1 MDIMKFRLIAVYILV
16 LTLVTSLSAAQ
27 GGEKEVIE
35 ISPDVEAVQLT
46 RSVWLYRAYTEL
58 SDVEG
63 PVPGNGLVVVSGP
76 SAMIIDLPWNDD
88 HTRSVAEWIRE
99 KFGAKIESAVATHAH
114 PDSAGGLGAA
124 KELGAETWALHKT
137 TVKLYDLGSTM
148 PKNSFN
154 GKKKLSCGDLD
165 IELDFPGNGHTDD
178 NIVAWIPEEKV
189 LFAGCL
195 VRSLAAQ
202 DLGNT
207 AEADLKAY
215 PDTLKNLLDVYKSAE
230 IVVPGHG
237 EPGGTELVRH
247 TMELCK
253 KQKK

>member
-1 MDIMKFRLIAVYILV
+1 MKIRFIAVYFLVLILV
-16 LTLVTSLSAAQ
+16 AGIAAAQ
-27 GGEKEVIE
+27 GAGKEVIQ
-35 ISPDVEAVQLT
+35 ISADVEAIQLT
-46 RSVWLYRAYTEL
+46 PHVWLYTVYTEL
-58 SDVEG
+58 PGQEG
-63 PVPGNGLVVVSGP
+63 RVPGNGLVVVSGA
-76 SAMIIDLPWNDD
+76 SAMLIDLPWNDD
-88 HTRSVAEWIRE
+88 HTRVVAEWIKE
-99 KFGAKIESAVATHAH
+99 KFGAAVETAVATHAH

-154 GKKKLSCGDLD
+154 GKKMLSCGDLD
-165 IELDFPGNGHTDD
+165 IELDFPGSGHTDD

-195 VRSLAAQ
+195 VKSMAAQ

-207 AEADLKAY
+207 SESDLKAY
-215 PDTLKNLLDVYKSAE
+215 PDTLKNLLDEYKNAE

-237 EPGGTELVRH
+237 APGDKELIRH
-247 TMELCK
+247 TMDLSK

>member
-1 MDIMKFRLIAVYILV
+1 MKFRVVVVYILV
-16 LTLVTSLSAAQ
+16 FVLVAVIAAAQ
-27 GGEKEVIE
+27 GQEKDVINL
-35 ISPDVEAVQLT
+35 SPDVEAVQLT
-46 RSVWLYRAYTEL
+46 QRVWLYRAYTEL
-58 SDVEG
+58 PDIEG
-63 PVPGNGLVVVSGP
+63 RVPGNGLVVISGP

-88 HTRSVAEWIRE
+88 HTRVVAEWVKE
-99 KFGAKIESAVATHAH
+99 KFGAEIEFAVATHAH

-154 GKKKLSCGDLD
+154 GKKKLVCGDLD
-165 IELDFPGNGHTDD
+165 VEVDFPGNGHTDD

-195 VRSLAAQ
+195 VRPMNAQ

-215 PDTLKNLLDVYKSAE
+215 PDTLKKILDEYKKAE

-237 EPGGTELVRH
+237 EPGGLELIKH
-247 TMELCK
+247 TMELSK